1 MVVLALT
8 LLVATVATFS
18 LGVLLWVICIQFW
31 TEHIPEG
38 ITHPVRLRILSCL
51 LHLTMT
57 WGMIFEKLGLCYA
70 PQFASFVHDLKPL
83 KRDPDVVVTDLHFGT
98 IPVKLY
104 QPKENSSTLRP
115 GIIFFHGG
123 GTILGSLRTHHN
135 ICLRLSKDCGSVV
148 LAVGYRKSPKYKYP
162 VMKDDCIAATT
173 QFLKSLQVYGVDP
186 ARVVVC
192 GDSVGGNAATVVCQ
206 EFLKQADLPRIR
218 AQILIYSSLQSIDFR
233 GPSYQQNANIP
244 LLSWNLAF
252 YCWCC
257 HLDLRT
263 SWKNA
268 IKNGTHLPPEVWEK
282 YRKWLG
288 SENIPERFK
297 KRGYQYIP
305 PGPVNEDAYQEI
317 NLTLNSVCSPLIAE
331 DDIVSRLPET
341 CIVSCEYDLLRDH
354 SLLYKKR
361 LEDLGVPVTWH
372 HMEDGF
378 HGVLNTLDFGFLTFP
393 CSLRIMDVVIQFIRK
408 L

>member
-1 MVVLALT
+1 
-8 LLVATVATFS
+8 
-18 LGVLLWVICIQFW
+18 
-31 TEHIPEG
+31 
-38 ITHPVRLRILSCL
+38 
-51 LHLTMT
+51 
-57 WGMIFEKLGLCYA
+57 
-70 PQFASFVHDLKPL
+70 
-83 KRDPDVVVTDLHFGT
+83 
-98 IPVKLY
+98 
-104 QPKENSSTLRP
+104 
-115 GIIFFHGG
+115 
-123 GTILGSLRTHHN
+123 
-135 ICLRLSKDCGSVV
+135 
-148 LAVGYRKSPKYKYP
+148 
-162 VMKDDCIAATT
+162 MKDDCIAATT
-173 QFLKSLQVYGVDP
+173 QFLKSLQGYGVDP

-268 IKNGTHLPPEVWEK
+268 IKNGSHLPLEVWEK

-317 NLTLNSVCSPLIAE
+317 NLILNSVCSPLIAE

-378 HGVLNTLDFGFLTFP
+378 HGVLNTLDCGFLTFP
-393 CSLRIMDVVIQFIRK
+393 CSSRIMNVVIQFIRK